1 MTGIV
6 GGPVRVGPVLG
17 MRVVIGIPR
26 PLTRA
31 AMNHALE
38 ALVRINQD
46 WLRDN
51 PSAPPLYASGV
62 RYAVEPVGFELWDP
76 YALLLARGAGDC
88 DDLAAARCAELR
100 EREGELGARADCYP
114 SSIRNGRRTWHAIV
128 VRANGTVEDPSARL
142 GMPTHAGHMADG
154 TPFARVV
161 AEHEHLEGD
170 SAEDGQ
176 RQERNSTMEIRWQV
190 RPITGGG
197 WEGTVWIP
205 AGGSGALAISQRG
218 RSPGDAIERAMT
230 AADNTVGA
238 MESAGFVD
246 FARMIPGLLS
256 TGAQLVRTFT
266 GQPSDPSPQGLPPQL
281 AQLAQTAAMRAP
293 GFAQGFAPQGFAP
306 QFAPQGFAPPAYGPP
321 QGYGAPQG
329 YGPAPQP
336 YGAPG
341 GFYGPKGYGPKG

>member
-46 WLRDN
+46 WLREN
-51 PSAPPLYASGV
+51 PAAPSLYASGV
-62 RYAVEPVGFELWDP
+62 RYAVEPTGYELWDP

-100 EREGELGARADCYP
+100 EREGEHAARADCYP
-114 SSIRNGRRTWHAIV
+114 SSIRDGRRTWHAIV
-128 VRANGTVEDPSARL
+128 VRADGTVEDPSARL
-142 GMPTHAGHMADG
+142 GMPTHAGHAADG
-154 TPFARVV
+154 EPFARIV

-170 SAEDGQ
+170 SADDGQ
-176 RQERNSTMEIRWQV
+176 RQERNPNMEIRWQV
-190 RPITGGG
+190 RPLAGGG

-205 AGGSGALAISQRG
+205 AGNSGALAISQRG
-218 RSPGDAIERAMT
+218 PSPGDAIERAIT
-230 AADNTVGA
+230 AADQTVGA
-238 MESAGFVD
+238 MEDAGFVD

-281 AQLAQTAAMRAP
+281 AQLAQTAAMRSP
-293 GFAQGFAPQGFAP
+293 YGPP
-306 QFAPQGFAPPAYGPP
+306 GFAPPAFAPQGYGPP
-321 QGYGAPQG
+321 QGYGAPP
-329 YGPAPQP
+329 PA
-336 YGAPG
+336 YGAPAPG
-341 GFYGPKGYGPKG
+341 YGAPAGYYGPKGYGAKG